1 MTIHEYMAGLEKSVN
16 SLLEENERLK
26 SENERL
32 QLENAEAQSRPDDRD
47 ALIGLLAQD
56 IEWKEVHGT
65 KDERL
70 LRAIE
75 LYRNIRP
82 KEG

>member
-1 MTIHEYMAGLEKSVN
+1 MTIHEYMTGLEKSVN

-32 QLENAEAQSRPDDRD
+32 KLENAEAQSVDDRD
-47 ALIGLLAQD
+47 ALIDLLAQD
-56 IEWKEVHGT
+56 IEWKETHGT
-65 KDERL
+65 KDDRL

-75 LYRNIRP
+75 LYRRIRP